1 MGKFI
6 DKWEKLGAIVGG
18 IWGAISG
25 LFFISA
31 IFTSAFAEL
40 EGPIIT
46 LEEKFIFFPAYVVSI
61 IIDYFLIPLFEF
73 LLSLYLIHPKY
84 LVIILFFILP
94 LIFSIVIGSLIII
107 SFVKLIKKLVDLP
120 EHQP

>member
-1 MGKFI
+1 MI
-6 DKWEKLGAIVGG
+6 MTKWEKLGAILGG

-25 LFFISA
+25 LLYISA
-31 IFTSAFAEL
+31 SFTSAFTEL

-46 LEEKFIFFPAYVVSI
+46 IEEKFIFFPAYVVSI

-84 LVIILFFILP
+84 IVIILLFIMP
-94 LIFSIVIGSLIII
+94 LILSIVIGSLIFI
-107 SFVKLIKKLVDLP
+107 SLVKLIKKLVDLP
-120 EHQP
+120 ERQP